1 MNGRLRGGGARKGR
15 NGERVKGRESGE
27 WWGRRRKGERKF
39 KAVSVGQRN
48 GGEVSID

>member
-1 MNGRLRGGGARKGR
+1 MNGRLRGDGGREGR
-15 NGERVKGRESGE
+15 NGERMEGRESG
-27 WWGRRRKGERKF
+27 WLWGRRRKGEGKF